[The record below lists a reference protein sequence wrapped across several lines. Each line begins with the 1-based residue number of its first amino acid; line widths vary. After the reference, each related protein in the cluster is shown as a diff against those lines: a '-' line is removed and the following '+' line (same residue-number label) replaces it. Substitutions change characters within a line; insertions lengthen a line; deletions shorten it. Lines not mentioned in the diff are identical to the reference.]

1 MDHRKILQPMIGL
14 TLAGL
19 VMVGCGITADTPQSM
34 PTSISTTPTP
44 THTPTSTLSPTS
56 EVKCPINCMADSVG
70 WEVDFECEEEGQ
82 SVIKSYEGYT
92 TRFED
97 NEPYVQGV
105 VGFEFGTSGNVY
117 RVSVNVEPCLESN
130 TGYCITIEATGDMLG
145 SEPVTCQNY

>member
-1 MDHRKILQPMIGL
+1 MDHRKLLQQMIGL

-34 PTSISTTPTP
+34 PTSISATPTP
-44 THTPTSTLSPTS
+44 NHTPTSTLSPIS
-56 EVKCPINCMADSVG
+56 GVKCPINCMADSEG

-82 SVIKSYEGYT
+82 SVKKTYEGYT

-97 NEPYVQGV
+97 N
-105 VGFEFGTSGNVY
+105 
-117 RVSVNVEPCLESN
+117 SVNVEPCLESN

>member
-1 MDHRKILQPMIGL
+1 MDYRKLLQPMIGL

-19 VMVGCGITADTPQSM
+19 VMVGCGITTDTPQSM

-44 THTPTSTLSPTS
+44 THSPIS
-56 EVKCPINCMADSVG
+56 EVKCPINCMADSEG

-82 SVIKSYEGYT
+82 SVSRTYEDYST
-92 TRFED
+92 TFE
-97 NEPYVQGV
+97 NNKPYVQGN

-117 RVSVNVEPCLESN
+117 QVSVNVEPCTESN